1 MKINFNTELKTISGK
16 EIKGEDNKI
25 LTLGDVCTNALLT
38 NFKDE
43 NIEGKEK
50 LRRFK
55 LAQKIYGVKELVSIE
70 AEDIVSIKDLVAKA
84 YTTIVVGQA
93 WELLEGE
100 KSEHFCHDT
109 S

>member
-43 NIEGKEK
+43 NIEGKK
-50 LRRFK
+50 RLDRFISTK
-55 LAQKIYGVKELVSIE
+55 RLNMLLMGSIRQLNDKITQLE
-70 AEDIVSIKDLVAKA
+70 ARK
-84 YTTIVVGQA
+84 
-93 WELLEGE
+93 
-100 KSEHFCHDT
+100 
-109 S
+109 